1 MNSADTYISIYTTGS
16 ALFDILFLDT
26 LSMSDDSAVVI
37 PVRNPAISE
46 LDIVLGKE
54 KTLLHGPKMEIM
66 ENHFVDK

>member
-1 MNSADTYISIYTTGS
+1 
-16 ALFDILFLDT
+16 
-26 LSMSDDSAVVI
+26 MSDDSAVVI